1 MHSSVFNLLVFF
13 FFFWTGCKHSRYYKK
28 SFENKIHKLV
38 LLRAAAAAIDE
49 ALAVA
54 TGFVIVPL
62 GQGHL
67 RELRNKEMKTPDDRS
82 LRQ

>member
-1 MHSSVFNLLVFF
+1 LFSFF
-13 FFFWTGCKHSRYYKK
+13 LFFGLDAIHSRYYKK

-62 GQGHL
+62 VQGRL
-67 RELRNKEMKTPDDRS
+67 RELRNKGMKTPDDRS